1 VGFHISE
8 AVGLFTECTGFMTNF
23 KTEDYY
29 VNHEMAEAKVLENA
43 DCLGICY
50 KLVDIDWC
58 AQVHPD
64 P

>member
-1 VGFHISE
+1 
-8 AVGLFTECTGFMTNF
+8 M
-23 KTEDYY
+23 
-29 VNHEMAEAKVLENA
+29 AKVEDKANI
-43 DCLGICY
+43 LGLCY

>member
-1 VGFHISE
+1 MASVEHE
-8 AVGLFTECTGFMTNF
+8 AMELGL
-23 KTEDYY
+23 
-29 VNHEMAEAKVLENA
+29 
-43 DCLGICY
+43 CY